1 MFVNGRSLLLKVDSR
16 SLSAA
21 TVLKAALREVG
32 ASWAFVSTAPTKT
45 LLGRLSKGCRVPI
58 HPDEV
63 VPAFTFR
70 EAVEYQE
77 TALPATACFYCG
89 RSREV
94 AAEMQADHATP
105 VARGGANTSSNKV
118 AACRRC
124 NQAKFDRSY
133 EGFRRDV
140 VQRGGAD
147 VLPIYFGELPEARRL
162 LWYSFV
168 PNESSTAV
176 PHSTKELGL

>member
-16 SLSAA
+16 PLSTA
-21 TVLKAALREVG
+21 TVLKAALQEVG
-32 ASWAFVSTAPTKT
+32 DSWAFVSTAPTKT

-58 HPDEV
+58 RPDEV

-89 RSREV
+89 RSRK
-94 AAEMQADHATP
+94 AATKIQADHATP
-105 VARGGANTSSNKV
+105 VARGGADTDSNKV
-118 AACRRC
+118 AACQRC

-140 VQRGGAD
+140 ARRRRSDA
-147 VLPIYFGELPEARRL
+147 LPTFFGELQRARRF

-168 PNESSTAV
+168 PDGSSAV
-176 PHSTKELGL
+176 PYSTKELGL